1 MRKNNSVYGGGNIWL
16 NIALVFSL
24 IAMVIFGSIAQA
36 GVTDRSWINVSYGS
50 LPLYFIQNNG
60 QVDEQV
66 KYYEKSR
73 GHATFFMEDGVYI
86 GLHKTGNSESNEN
99 NQSIHTIKLS
109 FVDGKV

>member
-1 MRKNNSVYGGGNIWL
+1 MRKNDSVYWGGKKWL
-16 NIALVFSL
+16 NIALLFSL
-24 IAMVIFGSIAQA
+24 IAMVIPGSIAQA
-36 GVTDRSWINVSYGS
+36 SVTDQSRVNVAYGN

-86 GLHKTGNSESNEN
+86 GLRRRS
-99 NQSIHTIKLS
+99 
-109 FVDGKV
+109 GKQN

>member
-1 MRKNNSVYGGGNIWL
+1 MRKNNNVCKSSNIW
-16 NIALVFSL
+16 IKITWVFTL
-24 IAMVIFGSIAQA
+24 IAMVISGSIAQA
-36 GVTDRSWINVSYGS
+36 GVTDQTRINVAYGS

-86 GLHKTGNSESNEN
+86 GLRRRS
-99 NQSIHTIKLS
+99 
-109 FVDGKV
+109 GKQN